1 MTTSLHDALRGAQHP
16 AHQRGPSGAASTR
29 RAIVAGAAGAL
40 GAAVL
45 EQLLGRGGFAQVAVT
60 TVQPL
65 QPTLRGMSTLPWPAD
80 AATLASFGAATG
92 VVVLDAPRHA
102 NGREEAMH
110 RPMPQDLPQVAGVM
124 HDAGIQDL
132 LVVLPHDAARAPEA
146 LKAGLATLDEQAVA
160 ALGFRH
166 VVFMRP
172 ARAPQREAV
181 GGALARVA
189 DLMLSQ
195 LRFMVPQRDLPVR
208 AAKVAEF
215 AAEIARGLADA
226 QGGTRVVPAELV
238 WQAAQ
243 QSDAAA
249 LARAWLAGEP
259 LPPPQE
265 RARRM

>member
-1 MTTSLHDALRGAQHP
+1 MSAPDDLLHQALRAGQAPAIPGAGLP
-16 AHQRGPSGAASTR
+16 R
-29 RAIVAGAAGAL
+29 RAVVAGAAGAL

-45 EQLLGRGGFAQVAVT
+45 EQLLGRGGFAAVAVT

-65 QPTLRGMSTLPWPAD
+65 QPTLRGMHTLPWPI
-80 AATLASFGAATG
+80 AAGDLAAFGASTG
-92 VVVLDAPRHA
+92 VIVLDAPRHA
-102 NGREEAMH
+102 NGREAALH
-110 RPMPQDLPQVAGVM
+110 RPLPQDLPEVARVM
-124 HDAGIQDL
+124 HDAGLLDL
-132 LVVLPHDAARAPEA
+132 LVVLPHDAARMPDA

-172 ARAPQREAV
+172 ARAPQRVEGRNAFT
-181 GGALARVA
+181 RVA

-215 AAEIARGLADA
+215 AAELARGLAGA
-226 QGGTRVVPAELV
+226 PGGTRVVSPELV

-243 QSDAAA
+243 QADAAA
-249 LARAWLAGEP
+249 LARAWLAGQALPEAQEP
-259 LPPPQE
+259 
-265 RARRM
+265 RRRM

>member
-1 MTTSLHDALRGAQHP
+1 MSAGPDLTHQALRAGQARPRP
-16 AHQRGPSGAASTR
+16 ADCPAKH
-29 RAIVAGAAGAL
+29 AIVAGAAGAL

-45 EQLLGRGGFAQVAVT
+45 EQLLGRGGFAEVAVT

-65 QPTLRGMSTLPWPAD
+65 QPSLRGMR
-80 AATLASFGAATG
+80 TLAWPPDAQALASVGARTG

-102 NGREEAMH
+102 NGREAALH
-110 RPMPQDLPQVAGVM
+110 RPMPDDLPAVAAAL
-124 HDAGIQDL
+124 HEAGIDDL
-132 LVVLPHDAARAPEA
+132 LVVLPHDAARMPDA

-172 ARAPQREAV
+172 ARAPQRV
-181 GGALARVA
+181 QGRGPLTRLAE
-189 DLMLSQ
+189 LMLSQ

-215 AAEIARGLADA
+215 AAELARGLASA
-226 QGGTRVVPAELV
+226 PGGTRVVPPELV

-243 QSDAAA
+243 LADATP
-249 LARAWLAGEP
+249 LARAWLAGQAVPEAQEP
-259 LPPPQE
+259 
-265 RARRM
+265 RRRM

>member
-16 AHQRGPSGAASTR
+16 APRSAPTTR

-45 EQLLGRGGFAQVAVT
+45 EQLLGRGGFAQVAITV
-60 TVQPL
+60 VQPL
-65 QPTLRGMSTLPWPAD
+65 QPTLRGMFTLPWPAD
-80 AATLASFGAATG
+80 AAALAAFGAATG

-102 NGREEAMH
+102 NGREAAMH
-110 RPMPQDLPQVAGVM
+110 RPMPQDLLQVAGLM

-160 ALGFRH
+160 SLGFRH

-172 ARAPQREAV
+172 ARAPQREVA

-189 DLMLSQ
+189 ELMLSQ

-215 AAEIARGLADA
+215 AAELARGLADA
-226 QGGTRVVPAELV
+226 PGGTRVVPAELV

-243 QSDAAA
+243 QADAAA
-249 LARAWLAGEP
+249 LARAWLAGQV
-259 LPPPQE
+259 LPPPHE

>member
-1 MTTSLHDALRGAQHP
+1 MTSLHDALRGAQHP
-16 AHQRGPSGAASTR
+16 PRPSATTTR
-29 RAIVAGAAGAL
+29 SAIVAGAAGAL

-45 EQLLGRGGFAQVAVT
+45 EQLLGRGGFAQVAIT

-65 QPTLRGMSTLPWPAD
+65 QPTLRGMFTLPWPAD
-80 AATLASFGAATG
+80 AAVLAGFGATTG

-102 NGREEAMH
+102 NGREAAMH
-110 RPMPQDLPQVAGVM
+110 RPMPQDLPALAALL
-124 HDAGIQDL
+124 HDAGIDDL
-132 LVVLPHDAARAPEA
+132 LVVLPHDAAHAPEA

-172 ARAPQREAV
+172 ARAPQQQSAS
-181 GGALARVA
+181 GPLARVA
-189 DLMLSQ
+189 HLMLSQ

-215 AAEIARGLADA
+215 AAELARGLADA
-226 QGGTRVVPAELV
+226 PGGTRVVPAELV

-243 QSDAAA
+243 QADPAA
-249 LARAWLAGEP
+249 LARAWLAGQA
-259 LPPPQE
+259 LPPPHE

>member
-1 MTTSLHDALRGAQHP
+1 M
-16 AHQRGPSGAASTR
+16 R
-29 RAIVAGAAGAL
+29 RAVVAGAAGAL

-45 EQLLGRGGFAQVAVT
+45 EQLLGRGGFAQVAIT

-65 QPTLRGMSTLPWPAD
+65 QPTLRGMCTLPWPAD
-80 AATLASFGAATG
+80 VATLSAFGAATG

-102 NGREEAMH
+102 NGREAAMH
-110 RPMPQDLPQVAGVM
+110 RPMPQDLPALAAWM

-172 ARAPQREAV
+172 ARAPQRQAA

-189 DLMLSQ
+189 ELMLSQ

-215 AAEIARGLADA
+215 AAELARGLADA
-226 QGGTRVVPAELV
+226 PGGTRVVPAELV

-243 QSDAAA
+243 QADAAA
-249 LARAWLAGEP
+249 LARAWLAGEA
-259 LPPPQE
+259 LPPAHE